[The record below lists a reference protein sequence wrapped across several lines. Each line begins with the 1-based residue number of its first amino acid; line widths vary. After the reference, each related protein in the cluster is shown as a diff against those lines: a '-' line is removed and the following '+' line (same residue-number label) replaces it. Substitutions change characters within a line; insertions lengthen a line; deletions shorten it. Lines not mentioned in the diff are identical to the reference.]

1 MYILFSL
8 IIIYLFFRLVIVKK
22 EIQTI
27 ERQLSNSENIR
38 VMGSSKDLKN
48 LAIQINKKLLEKE
61 EVIISYRNNEK
72 NLKDAISNI
81 SHDLRTPL
89 TSILGY
95 IQIVKKSNIADKRL
109 DIIDERS
116 TTLYKLVEE
125 LFELS
130 LIDSGNLEVNI
141 EKLNLENTLTN
152 VIVSFYE
159 QINEK
164 NIELNIDIMPDDY
177 TIFSDKVIVERILTN
192 LMQNLIRYTKSFA
205 KIKLYK
211 ETKVIKLII
220 ENDGNVLSSNE
231 VEKIFDRFYKADKSR
246 NSRGTGLGLSI
257 VKELCKKINVNIDV
271 SANSNIISFKITF
284 I

>member
-27 ERQLSNSENIR
+27 ERQLSNGENIR